1 MNSLYVEGFDD
12 PSIITE
18 MINMLCKSNDQCCL
32 FDLFFFCK
40 TIYSKYLNIFKL
52 HHLYMNV

>member
-12 PSIITE
+12 YVITE

-32 FDLFFFCK
+32 LDLFFFCK
-40 TIYSKYLNIFKL
+40 TIYSKYLNIFKR